1 MIPSYINVKELGILN
16 TRWAVIL
23 PGAINATNML
33 TLRNYFINSIPGELR
48 EAAEIDGASPIKTL
62 WKVILPLAKPILVVI
77 TLYYLVAHWNSYF
90 EAMMYLRNS
99 QLYPLQVFLRQIL
112 LLSQMGDMAET
123 MGVDDIN
130 TVLIYAS
137 LKYAIIVVSAVPLL
151 ILYPMIQKF
160 FDKGIMMGS
169 LKG

>member
-1 MIPSYINVKELGILN
+1 M
-16 TRWAVIL
+16 
-23 PGAINATNML
+23 
-33 TLRNYFINSIPGELR
+33 
-48 EAAEIDGASPIKTL
+48 
-62 WKVILPLAKPILVVI
+62 
-77 TLYYLVAHWNSYF
+77 AHWNAYF
-90 EAMMYLRNS
+90 EAMMYLRDREY
-99 QLYPLQVFLRQIL
+99 YPLQVFLRQIL

-130 TVLIYAS
+130 TVLIYAA

-151 ILYPMIQKF
+151 ILYPLVQKF